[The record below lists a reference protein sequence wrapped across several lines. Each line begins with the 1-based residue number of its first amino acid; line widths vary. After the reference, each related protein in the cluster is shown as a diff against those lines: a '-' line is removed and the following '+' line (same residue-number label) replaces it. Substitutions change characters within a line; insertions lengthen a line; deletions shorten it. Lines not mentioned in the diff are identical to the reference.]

1 MMGEVPDIPVLHDVL
16 DHVILLVVPIERFL
30 LLRRQLRLLIQLNL
44 KGRERGS
51 IILYNQSSK
60 QLYRV
65 YRTGAAKKIHKILV
79 YM

>member
-1 MMGEVPDIPVLHDVL
+1 MMGEVPDIPVLHDIL

-65 YRTGAAKKIHKILV
+65 YRTAAAKKIHKILV